1 MRIFGVIPARMG
13 SSRFPGKPL
22 APLMAMPVVCHV
34 FHRSRMFGEFERLV
48 VATCDREI
56 EDAAINCGAE
66 SVTTSDRHE
75 RATDR
80 VAEAIEVL
88 GLRPAPDDLIVMV
101 QGDEVF
107 VSPEMIG
114 NVVAA
119 YKPTDNVAVVN
130 LASRLSRPEDFA
142 DANTVKVAIAPDG
155 RALYF
160 SRSPIPSQS
169 RESGAPI
176 YQQTGLMAFPAKFL
190 SEFAKLPS
198 TPLEQIESVDLLR
211 LLENG
216 HRVQM
221 VKTEIETIG
230 IDTPEDLA
238 RAETMMRHDP
248 LVSEYIT

>member
-22 APLMAMPVVCHV
+22 APLMAMPIVCHV

-56 EDAAINCGAE
+56 EDAAAGCGAE
-66 SVTTSDRHE
+66 SVATSDRHE

-88 GLRPAPDDLIVMV
+88 DLRPAPDDLIVMV

-107 VSPEMIG
+107 VTPELIG

-130 LASRLSRPEDFA
+130 LASRLSRPGDFA
-142 DANTVKVAIAPDG
+142 DAI
-155 RALYF
+155 R
-160 SRSPIPSQS
+160 
-169 RESGAPI
+169 
-176 YQQTGLMAFPAKFL
+176 
-190 SEFAKLPS
+190 
-198 TPLEQIESVDLLR
+198 
-211 LLENG
+211 
-216 HRVQM
+216 
-221 VKTEIETIG
+221 
-230 IDTPEDLA
+230 
-238 RAETMMRHDP
+238 
-248 LVSEYIT
+248 